1 MTAPAAFP
9 DSARPRLARGIRL
22 QWDDVRSQSMLLF
35 PEGALEL
42 NETAAKV
49 LELCDGER
57 TVADVVGILEARYP
71 GADVGPDVKELLGR
85 LEERRFVT
93 RDGRPPAKERP

>member
-1 MTAPAAFP
+1 
-9 DSARPRLARGIRL
+9 
-22 QWDDVRSQSMLLF
+22 MLLF

-42 NETAAKV
+42 NESAAKV
-49 LELCDGER
+49 LELCNGER
-57 TVADVVGILEARYP
+57 TVADIVRVLEARYP

-93 RDGRPPAKERP
+93 RASRPPAEHRP

>member
-1 MTAPAAFP
+1 
-9 DSARPRLARGIRL
+9 
-22 QWDDVRSQSMLLF
+22 MLLF

-49 LELCDGER
+49 LELCDGQR
-57 TVADVVGILEARYP
+57 TVADVVSILESRYP
-71 GADVGPDVKELLGR
+71 GADVGPDVRDLLGR

-93 RDGRPPAKERP
+93 RDVGPRAKEGS